1 MANTRE
7 QLVDRFFAMSG
18 IGKIQSAIGT
28 PMANA
33 DLDTRIK
40 CAITREEVITRRDIR
55 DCRNE
60 DLTDSQVITRLARY
74 TLNITETT
82 PQIDALFLALFLGQA
97 EMDSSVPANEV
108 QNLAYSGSPS
118 AGDFKL
124 RMTLEGQQ
132 VTTKAIPYNPTA
144 AQLVDAL
151 TAARM
156 RYIHPGDIS
165 ALGGVRQVETLTIVG
180 TSSGGNLPVTV
191 IATGSV
197 ALAGA
202 GKTINVALAN
212 LDNATVSAGKVR
224 AALAADVDVAAFFT
238 ISGSGADVVA
248 TAKLPAANDTL
259 MALSNTA
266 AVGMSAATSANTTA
280 GVDGNIWST
289 NGVNITFQNRLGK
302 ADLPLLEVVESTVA
316 GGSIVPTQVT
326 AGAQNVHTFTRAS
339 SRVKARFSFA
349 LGYEDNVSSIEKYID
364 YVVESYHPQASLST
378 DPSLTVTLL
387 GPWDYDSVEAGLTI
401 PDCVNPTPL
410 RTEECRHKI
419 DGNWESSDVNSV
431 DQNFN
436 DNIPVDRLSA
446 FPYDGIDVQS
456 LLRGKNPTYNSTAS
470 VFAAHVDTG
479 DAMAVNN
486 HVWKLAHD
494 ERSQA
499 AVEVITHYGMPGNRL
514 TILQPDSKIRFQ
526 NNRET
531 FVGTAETAATNVE
544 ELPLKET
551 TDPPISGEARIDQ
564 SVAFLT
570 T

>member
-1 MANTRE
+1 
-7 QLVDRFFAMSG
+7 
-18 IGKIQSAIGT
+18 
-28 PMANA
+28 
-33 DLDTRIK
+33 
-40 CAITREEVITRRDIR
+40 
-55 DCRNE
+55 
-60 DLTDSQVITRLARY
+60 
-74 TLNITETT
+74 
-82 PQIDALFLALFLGQA
+82 
-97 EMDSSVPANEV
+97 
-108 QNLAYSGSPS
+108 
-118 AGDFKL
+118 
-124 RMTLEGQQ
+124 
-132 VTTKAIPYNPTA
+132 
-144 AQLVDAL
+144 
-151 TAARM
+151 
-156 RYIHPGDIS
+156 
-165 ALGGVRQVETLTIVG
+165 
-180 TSSGGNLPVTV
+180 
-191 IATGSV
+191 
-197 ALAGA
+197 
-202 GKTINVALAN
+202 
-212 LDNATVSAGKVR
+212 
-224 AALAADVDVAAFFT
+224 
-238 ISGSGADVVA
+238 
-248 TAKLPAANDTL
+248 
-259 MALSNTA
+259 
-266 AVGMSAATSANTTA
+266 
-280 GVDGNIWST
+280 
-289 NGVNITFQNRLGK
+289 
-302 ADLPLLEVVESTVA
+302 
-316 GGSIVPTQVT
+316 
-326 AGAQNVHTFTRAS
+326 
-339 SRVKARFSFA
+339 
-349 LGYEDNVSSIEKYID
+349 
-364 YVVESYHPQASLST
+364 VVESYHPQASLST